1 MSASNKFVGRNTE
14 IARAVSLAIATAFVG
29 FSAGANAQNASAAV
43 DTETPAGAES
53 IEEVVVTGFRASLNA
68 ALTDKRESAE
78 AIDSIRAEDVSKFPD
93 SNLAESMQR
102 IPGVSITRDAGEGRN
117 LSVRG
122 LGAQFTRV
130 RINGMEAM
138 STTGGTDSSGGT
150 NRNRQFDF
158 NVFASELFSNLTARK
173 TASADVDE
181 GSLGATVDLQ
191 TARPF
196 DFKQFTMVA
205 GVKGA
210 YNDLQGDVDPRA
222 TFLISNTFGDGHF
235 GVLFSAAYAQRSL
248 IEEGAGT
255 VRFDNG
261 VSSTTSG
268 AFNAASAANLPSG
281 MTLAQLNGAFH
292 PRLPRYGRLTH
303 DQDRLGLTGSMQWQP
318 NDANLINLDLLYS
331 DFKAKR
337 DENWLEGFSFSRTG
351 SQGGKPQTIVR
362 DVAIDDNNTMVY
374 GLFDDVDIRSESR
387 HDELETIFYSA
398 TVSGKH
404 ELNDQWSVDELF
416 GYSRSDFNNPIQ
428 TTITLDRSNS
438 DGYSFDYRNNSRLP
452 DFNYN
457 FDVTNVANWG
467 FQNYGGGYSSE
478 IRLRPNGVDNTFQ
491 VAKVNLN
498 WAATDDWKFKFGVD
512 YKQYNFVSWEQR
524 RPTETS
530 IPALPAGTTLA
541 DLTQQITGF
550 GDGLSIGANTPKSWL
565 IPNLNAFADTF
576 DIYCN
581 CGIYTVGGP
590 NVTTARGNN
599 RSVEEKDTGAYLQ
612 ADFKMDWGIPV
623 RGNIGVRYVKTDMT
637 SQGYS
642 TTAQPVESG
651 NNYDDV
657 LPSLNTVF
665 EFTPD
670 LLMRFGAAKVMT
682 RPALGSV
689 TPGISNINLTGVLSV
704 SSGNP
709 TLEPIRATT
718 YDLGLEW
725 YFEEGALLSGAVF
738 YKDIDSFVQTLVESM
753 PFKNSGLP
761 LSLLAGN
768 PALTGDEIFAFTH
781 PVNTKGG
788 PLKGFEI
795 NYQQPFR
802 FLPGKWSNMGML
814 LNYTWVDSK
823 IDYVTSTTGAT
834 PPVQNDLVNLSPNAW
849 NATLYYEADGFSI
862 RTSAAYR
869 DRYLTAVPATS
880 APQNINNPAIP
891 YQDAEGTNETLF
903 VDLSASYNIND
914 NFTVSF
920 EALNLTDEANDQFI
934 DTTANREVV
943 YTHTGR
949 QFFLGARYKF

>member
-29 FSAGANAQNASAAV
+29 FSAGANAQNASTAV

-53 IEEVVVTGFRASLNA
+53 VEEVVVTGFRASLNA
-68 ALTDKRESAE
+68 ALSDKRESAE
-78 AIDSIRAEDVSKFPD
+78 AIDSIRAEDISKFPD

-102 IPGVSITRDAGEGRN
+102 IPGVAITRDAGEGRN
-117 LSVRG
+117 ISVRG

-196 DFKQFTMVA
+196 DYKQFTMVA
-205 GVKGA
+205 GLKGA
-210 YNDLQGDVDPRA
+210 YNDLGGDVDPRA

-235 GVLFSAAYAQRSL
+235 GALFSAAYAKRSL
-248 IEEGAGT
+248 IEEGAST
-255 VRFDNG
+255 VRWD
-261 VSSTTSG
+261 TG
-268 AFNAASAANLPSG
+268 ASVGGFNAASAANLPAG
-281 MTLAQLNGAFH
+281 MTMADVNAAFH
-292 PRLPRYGRLTH
+292 PRIPRYGRLTH
-303 DQDRLGLTGSMQWQP
+303 DQDRLGLTGALQWQP

-331 DFKAKR
+331 DFNAKR
-337 DENWLEGFSFSRTG
+337 DENFLEAFSFSRALAA
-351 SQGGKPQTIVR
+351 GGKPQTIITNA
-362 DVAIDDNNTMVY
+362 AIDGNNNLAY
-374 GLFDDVDIRSESR
+374 GVFNDVDIRAESR
-387 HDELETIFYSA
+387 HDELETKFYSVA
-398 TVSGKH
+398 LSGNH
-404 ELNDQWSVDELF
+404 HFNDQWSVDELF

-438 DGYSFDYRNNSRLP
+438 DGYSWDYRDSSRLP
-452 DFNYN
+452 VFNYN
-457 FDVTNVANWG
+457 FDVTDPANWG
-467 FQNYGGGYSSE
+467 FQNFGGGYSSE

-498 WAATDDWKFKFGVD
+498 WAASDNWKFKLGVD
-512 YKQYNFVSWEQR
+512 YKEYDFVSWEMR
-524 RPTETS
+524 RPSETL
-530 IPALPAGTTLA
+530 IPTIPAGTTLA
-541 DLTQQITGF
+541 DLTQQLTGF
-550 GDGLSIGANTPKSWL
+550 SSGLNIGSTPKNWL
-565 IPNLNAFADTF
+565 IPNLNAFVDTF

-581 CGIYTVGGP
+581 CGIYQIGGT
-590 NVTTARGNN
+590 NVPTARGNN
-599 RSVEEKDTGAYLQ
+599 RNVTEQDTGAFLQ

-623 RGNIGVRYVKTDMT
+623 RGNLGVRYVKTDMT
-637 SQGYS
+637 TDGFS
-642 TTAQPVESG
+642 TTGAPVESG

-657 LPSLNTVF
+657 LPSLNMVF

-670 LLMRFGAAKVMT
+670 LLLRLGAAKVMT

-689 TPGISNINLTGVLSV
+689 TPGISGINLVGTPSV
-704 SSGNP
+704 TSGNP
-709 TLEPIRATT
+709 KLDPIRAKA

-725 YFEEGALLSGAVF
+725 YFEEGALLSGAIF
-738 YKDIDSFVQTLVESM
+738 YKDIDSYVQTLVQQM
-753 PFKNSGLP
+753 PYIDSGLP
-761 LSLLAGN
+761 LSLLIGSTVAPTDLVN
-768 PALTGDEIFAFTH
+768 FTL

-788 PLKGFEI
+788 PVKGFEI

-814 LNYTWVDSK
+814 LNYTHVESE
-823 IDYVTSTTGAT
+823 IDYVTSAAGTT
-834 PPVQNDLVNLSPNAW
+834 PPVTNDLVNLSPNAW
-849 NATLYYEADGFSI
+849 NATLYYEADGLSI

-869 DRYLTAVPATS
+869 DAYLTAVPAS
-880 APQNINNPAIP
+880 NAYPV
-891 YQDAEGTNETLF
+891 QDAEGTNSALF

-920 EALNLTDEANDQFI
+920 EALNLTDEFNDQFI